1 MKCRIIRKML
11 GVLEVVENME
21 AVRLWLQRVN
31 AHAWGRIQRIR
42 IRNPYQYAGGI
53 VADLNNST
61 MRDCV
66 VRELK
71 VEAEE
76 KTSSLR
82 LGGIMGSN
90 SASIVENC
98 YAAGLNLDVSN
109 AQANVVGV
117 GGICGEAS
125 YSSSLSKTYA
135 QGRIYTTSGE
145 AGGITGLTNGKLN
158 RGWAKVDIS
167 GSAVAGGIVGRVN
180 SSSRVSQLL
189 SVGNV
194 SGKADSVGRIAGAIT
209 SDGTSFTTSYAYSGQ
224 QINSKILEDEM
235 DANALITGEELKL
248 EANYWYYLNL
258 GYCFN
263 YSGVTSGYLPKLM
276 NFAEDKLLPGQD
288 DLDIAFALPGSV
300 DFVVEEGATADY
312 DETKKAY
319 KLDFT
324 LDLKTP
330 GLSQEAQKAESEAFY
345 KTLKTALSGIA
356 VPGMELNL
364 VPAGAEAD
372 PSLCWSENKERFT
385 WGDDGETLKLHMTDN
400 VRIITYRDT
409 YQATYGYTD
418 NSGTLWEL
426 GDELDFGS
434 PLFIHITAVVNKDA
448 AGGADLVGSE
458 ADLSTWYGAMKQEG
472 KNYQNFLI
480 ETDLD
485 FSILG
490 TITDPDLIN
499 LNINR
504 LEGAGFA
511 EKEKDILSKLDKE
524 SVRKDYLLYQEA
536 EGQKTDVPMKTLSNI
551 SIQATA
557 ASQSTIRVLQGT
569 MQGICIA
576 KFDWNNGSYDGSY
589 VGIIGRNTGNIR
601 FVDFDTNTIYAG
613 KASDRVGC
621 IADNRGSM
629 EYVRAKDSRIY
640 NAPATYLSRAGGL
653 IGYNMSG
660 ITHCSAVG
668 TKTDAGD
675 YNFNVSITTSKNSNS
690 IYTGGL
696 VGYSENYVT
705 LCYVDQIRVSGCQQT
720 GALGGNINQRYGQY
734 EDYMVDKSWQDT
746 DLFYYCWV
754 TNSSVSGMYQ
764 NGGVYGVVYGTR
776 RNYSKGNIVT
786 QTDPASYYAGGV
798 TGQLGGWAAQ
808 YDYVEDCTV
817 TTEGKGAGGV
827 SGYGDN
833 CNYETVV
840 NCKIQAKQNAGG
852 VSGAI
857 PDYYIRYSKVEGSTI
872 TATDS
877 YAGGIVGYTASH
889 SPTGTN
895 AYIDCFVTG
904 SQIKAGSYAGGV
916 FGLVT
921 GGKHYRHESGATV
934 SASRQNAGGFA
945 GELLGYCQK
954 FTSQASAT
962 AETVAELAYP
972 QTKVYSS
979 IISGKISGG
988 YNVGGFVGI
997 FDKGLRPIDP
1007 ENGKELDDRDTG
1019 YTPYLSQ
1026 NYYYKL
1032 VLAPVSL
1039 NCASGPTLKLTYNNV
1054 AEITDTG
1061 NDEGIGYLR
1070 VYEGIESEK
1079 TTIAT
1084 QLGQIIRDV
1093 EADSKKTLTEE
1104 KAKETAKVSDE
1115 VLASGWFYYNKVTQN
1130 GLYLHD
1136 GSGNDRIFDTRVCQ
1150 KEGTTVT
1157 FPWLR
1162 SNS

>member
-557 ASQSTIRVLQGT
+557 ASQSMIRVLQGT

-640 NAPATYLSRAGGL
+640 NAPVTYLSRAGGL

-877 YAGGIVGYTASH
+877 YAGG
-889 SPTGTN
+889 
-895 AYIDCFVTG
+895 
-904 SQIKAGSYAGGV
+904 V

-1084 QLGQIIRDV
+1084 QLGQIIPKV
-1093 EADSKKTLTEE
+1093 EADNKKTLTEE